1 MVHLL
6 LLQQHQSII
15 MKKYLLILAALPL
28 IAADCNKETEPVAP
42 AVSFMPTTTNST
54 WTYDTKNVIT
64 SASGSFTL
72 KVIGKDSSISGKTY
86 SVLSNTAGGNE
97 YYAKIGSDYYQY
109 ANFAAANQ
117 KLELLYLKDNVNAG
131 LSWDQTISITVP
143 GLPTT
148 LTGTLTNK
156 IEEKGISYTVGG
168 KTYTNVIRVKS
179 SIGPVTIPGVPIPI
193 TPVTDINS
201 YYAAGVGRIYTR
213 TKISI
218 TIPSVTPFNSDDE
231 VTLKSYTIVP

>member
-1 MVHLL
+1 MTIKEDV
-6 LLQQHQSII
+6 
-15 MKKYLLILAALPL
+15 LILATIPML
-28 IAADCNKETEPVAP
+28 AADCNKEVEAVAP
-42 AVSFMPTTTNST
+42 TVSLLPVTTNST
-54 WTYDTKNVIT
+54 WTYDTKNNIT
-64 SASGSFTL
+64 TATGTFTL
-72 KVIGKDSSISGKTY
+72 KVTGKDSSIAGKTY
-86 SVLSNTAGGNE
+86 KVFSNTAGGNE
-97 YYAKIGSDYYQY
+97 YYTQGASDYYQY

-156 IEEKGISYTVGG
+156 IEEKGITYSVGG
-168 KTYTNVIRVKS
+168 KTYSNVIRVKS
-179 SIGPVTIPGVPIPI
+179 TIGAITIPGLPTAI
-193 TPVTDINS
+193 TPITDINS
-201 YYAAGVGRIYTR
+201 YYAAGIGRIYTR

-218 TIPSVTPFNSDDE
+218 TIPTVTPINTDDE

>member
-1 MVHLL
+1 MLA
-6 LLQQHQSII
+6 II
-15 MKKYLLILAALPL
+15 PL
-28 IAADCNKETEPVAP
+28 FAADCNKEVDPIAP
-42 AVSFMPTTTNST
+42 SVSFLPITTNST
-54 WTYDTKNVIT
+54 WTYDSKNNIT
-64 SASGSFTL
+64 AATGSFTI
-72 KVIGKDSSISGKTY
+72 KVTGKDSSIAGKTY
-86 SVLSNTAGGNE
+86 KVFSNTAGANE
-97 YYAKIGSDYYQY
+97 YYAKSASDYYQY
-109 ANFAAANQ
+109 TNFAVANQ
-117 KLELLYLKDNVNAG
+117 QLELLYLKDNVNAG

-218 TIPSVTPFNSDDE
+218 TIPTVTPFNSDDE